1 MSNWER
7 KKNFAKK
14 AAEASALKRK
24 QLKEEKEREDGN
36 QEPSID
42 TDNGHDGQDNEE
54 ELVSAEKS
62 VEEPGQQLA
71 PEREPVID
79 QGPADEEEPIAEEE
93 KESASPWQRKDT

>member
-1 MSNWER
+1 
-7 KKNFAKK
+7 
-14 AAEASALKRK
+14 
-24 QLKEEKEREDGN
+24 
-36 QEPSID
+36 
-42 TDNGHDGQDNEE
+42 
-54 ELVSAEKS
+54 LVSAEKS